1 MSPPLHGS
9 LRKGPPAGQPCRSQ
23 DVGKLIEG
31 GSAAPESV
39 GGHTSR
45 PRQAAGRPAAPKAWG
60 AIGLRTPPPSAN
72 IAPVVHDL
80 IIVGA
85 GPAGISTAVEAREAG
100 IGRERILV
108 LEKGPAHSYAIR
120 KLYPEDKR
128 VDAVYKGIPAISEG
142 RITIQDGTTQQ
153 TLDFLDETIQ
163 RWELNVRY
171 DEGVDPSAST
181 ADVNSST

>member
-31 GSAAPESV
+31 GSGAPESV

-60 AIGLRTPPPSAN
+60 AIGLRTPPPSAK

-100 IGRERILV
+100 IGRDRILI

-120 KLYPEDKR
+120 KFYPEDKR

-142 RITIQDGTTQQ
+142 GSDHP
-153 TLDFLDETIQ
+153 TLGAERPL
-163 RWELNVRY
+163 
-171 DEGVDPSAST
+171 
-181 ADVNSST
+181 